1 MMDQRV
7 LITGASRGLGRELAR
22 EAARRGHRTVL
33 VARTAHAL
41 DELLDELETLYPN
54 GHHHAIVMDLTHER
68 AVTDLIEWFEQ
79 DDWPDI
85 VFHNAGFGRFGCYAD
100 LEPEDIEGMIRVM
113 ITFPLMLTRE
123 LIPIWRERQNGRLIF
138 IGSTSGR
145 KPVPYMALYS
155 ATKAFIHTFAPAL
168 TEELRPYG
176 IHVSLYILGGM
187 STAFHRSA
195 GFPLSFQAGRL
206 HPSTVARRIW
216 WDIEHGRSGVFTIGN
231 IKERLGGYLQRILP
245 PQWWAARMGKHYR
258 SLLDKRSESQD

>member
-1 MMDQRV
+1 MTVQRV

-22 EAARRGHRTVL
+22 EAARRGHRTIL
-33 VARTAHAL
+33 VARSAHAL
-41 DELLDELETLYPN
+41 DELLDELETLHPDSR
-54 GHHHAIVMDLTHER
+54 HHAIVMDLTHER

-85 VFHNAGFGRFGCYAD
+85 VFHNAGFGRFGRFAD

-123 LIPIWRERQNGRLIF
+123 LIPIWRERQTGHLIF

-168 TEELRPYG
+168 TEELKSHG

-187 STAFHRSA
+187 ATSFHRSA
-195 GFPLSFQAGRL
+195 GFPGSFQAGRL

-216 WDIEHGRSGVFTIGN
+216 RDIEHDRSGVFTIGT
-231 IKERLGGYLQRILP
+231 IKERLGGFLQRLLP
-245 PQWWAARMGKHYR
+245 PQWWAARMGEYYR
-258 SLLDKRSESQD
+258 SLLNARSDTKD